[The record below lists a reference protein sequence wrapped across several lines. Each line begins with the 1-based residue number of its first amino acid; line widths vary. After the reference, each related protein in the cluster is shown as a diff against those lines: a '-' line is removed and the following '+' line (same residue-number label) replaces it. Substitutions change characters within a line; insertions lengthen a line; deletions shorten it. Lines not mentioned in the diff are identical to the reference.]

1 MSVQPPRG
9 IAVVDAGA
17 TNTKV
22 MLFSAHGEPVAE
34 RKVASRHVEGPP
46 YRHID
51 PEPMV
56 AICRSALPELDQIL
70 PIDAVVPCAHGAALA
85 TLAADG
91 SLAMP
96 VVDYTAE
103 PPPEIVEGY
112 RKIQPPFSE
121 VFCPLLPMAI
131 THALQLYW
139 QQMAFPQG
147 FGKIATVIP
156 YIQYVGFRLSGK
168 AVTEITSMSCQTQ
181 LLNIAEGGFSSLVH
195 ARGWEKLFPPMVKA
209 WDDIGGLLPE
219 FRGDSFRGRGR
230 VLGGIHDS
238 TANYV
243 RYLASGLHQFTLLS
257 TGTWSISFDT
267 STTVGQLQEERDTS
281 TNTDIFGRQVATS
294 RFFGGREFELLA
306 GDAAMVKPRLDD
318 VRRLV
323 SRVTMALPSFSG
335 SSGPVPGTGA
345 KGRIVGEPYRSPEER
360 AALAALYCA
369 LMVSEQLD
377 AVSSKHDIIVDG
389 PFAQNEVFLRVL
401 AALQPG
407 QRVLASD
414 LRDGT
419 AAGAACLALM
429 PDGRLPRVALKVTA
443 VTAAEIEGLE
453 AYRELWRTRAYAN
466 TG

>member
-1 MSVQPPRG
+1 MSVESVRG

-22 MLFSAHGEPVAE
+22 MLFSAQGEPVAE
-34 RKVASRHVEGPP
+34 RKIASRHVEGPP
-46 YRHID
+46 YPHID

-85 TLAADG
+85 TLAGDG

-103 PPPEIVEGY
+103 PPRAIIEGY
-112 RKIQPPFSE
+112 KKIQPPFAE

-139 QQMAFPQG
+139 QEMAFPKA
-147 FGKIATVIP
+147 FGRIATVIP
-156 YIQYVGFRLSGK
+156 YIQYVGFRLSGR

-181 LLNIAEGGFSSLVH
+181 LLNIAHGGYSSLVH
-195 ARGWEKLFPPMVKA
+195 ARGWERFFPPMVKA
-209 WDDIGGLLPE
+209 WEEIGGLKPE

-243 RYLASGLHQFTLLS
+243 RYLASGLSRFTLLS

-267 STTVGQLQEERDTS
+267 STTVDQLQEDRDTS

-306 GDAAMVKPRLDD
+306 GEAAMTPPRMADVQAL
-318 VRRLV
+318 VRRG
-323 SRVTMALPSFSG
+323 TMALPSFSG
-335 SSGPVPGTGA
+335 SSGPVPGTGG
-345 KGRIVGEPYRSPEER
+345 KGRIVGEPIIGNEER
-360 AALAALYCA
+360 VALAALYCA

-377 AVSSKHDIIVDG
+377 AVSSRHDVIVDG
-389 PFAQNEVFLRVL
+389 PFAKNAVFLAVL

-419 AAGAACLALM
+419 AAGAAFLAM
-429 PDGRLPRVALKVTA
+429 MVDGRLPQVALKVTA
-443 VTAAEIEGLE
+443 VTAAEIDGLL
-453 AYRELWRTRAYAN
+453 AYRDVWRKRAYAN
-466 TG
+466 IG